1 MAELLSAEWVADLD
15 AAARAGTAP
24 AGVQVVIQQVVLD
37 EDGDDELA
45 YAIRIADGAI
55 SVELGRVED
64 ADVTF
69 TQDRATARAIA
80 TGDESAQAAFIAG
93 RLRVGGDLR
102 SVMDRAGALA
112 TLTDVFAP
120 ARAPGSRSE
129 RGA

>member
-1 MAELLSAEWVADLD
+1 MAELLSPEWVADLD

-24 AGVQVVIQQVVLD
+24 AGVSVVIQQVVLGQ
-37 EDGDDELA
+37 DGGPELT

-55 SVELGRVED
+55 SVELGRVDD

-69 TQDRATARAIA
+69 TQDRATAAAIA
-80 TGDESAQAAFIAG
+80 TGKESAQAAFIAG

-102 SVMDRAGALA
+102 QVLDRAGALA

-120 ARAPGSRSE
+120 ARGSAS
-129 RGA
+129 GA